1 MKRIAFF
8 FFIAFLLTRCD
19 FPSDNVDITARTPL
33 IAYERKFTVYRI
45 PKDTM
50 SFKIGNVPPAD
61 ADFYLN
67 SNFFSDE
74 PIGLVVI
81 EGKRHAKRKTGGG
94 YFFVRNGKAY
104 VRALECPKMTE
115 YATQTILWGIDNG
128 KTNDALLKKPHALKT
143 TYRTLMG
150 EDEHANIWVIASN
163 RTGLVTI
170 EEIVNYALNLGIVE
184 AVLFD
189 GGSSVE
195 YKFTDGE
202 RQESF
207 KAMNGWIKKYK
218 RIQEPP
224 VFIYGNFKRI

>member
-1 MKRIAFF
+1 MKSSAIFV
-8 FFIAFLLTRCD
+8 ILAFLLNGCE
-19 FPSDNVDITARTPL
+19 FPSDSNEENARSPL
-33 IAYERKFTVYRI
+33 ITYENQFTVYRI
-45 PKDTM
+45 PKDSM
-50 SFKIGNVPPAD
+50 DFKIGKVPPAD

-67 SNFFSDE
+67 GNFFSDQ
-74 PIGLVVI
+74 PLGLVVI

-94 YFFVRNGKAY
+94 YFFVRNGKAH

-115 YATQTILWGIDNG
+115 YASQTILWGIDDG
-128 KTNDALLKKPHALKT
+128 TVNDALLKKTHALKP

-170 EEIVNYALNLGIVE
+170 EEMVNYALKIGLVE

-202 RQESF
+202 REESF

-224 VFIYGNFKRI
+224 VFIYGNFKRL